1 MTQRRPLWD
10 ADLFYAVYDAA
21 LKAYDDGLDGGAYDT
36 LPIIAVVEDWQAR
49 RLGASA
55 EQLNRIADWQ
65 WMKVSIPLW
74 HWAQAEAAIQR
85 VRQLCQSAIDES
97 YLTDASIA
105 RAGLANRILRALDGA
120 S

>member
-1 MTQRRPLWD
+1 MTQRRPHWD
-10 ADLFYAVYDAA
+10 DELITAVCAAVANDHFYFTTDQVYD
-21 LKAYDDGLDGGAYDT
+21 
-36 LPIIAVVEDWQAR
+36 IIAAVEDWQAR

-85 VRQLCQSAIDES
+85 VQEIERRERCTSRDDEH
-97 YLTDASIA
+97 YNDGWNDA
-105 RAGLANRILRALDGA
+105 LAAVERALDGV

>member
-1 MTQRRPLWD
+1 MTERRPHWD
-10 ADLFYAVYDAA
+10 DELITAVCAAVANDHFYFTTDQVYD
-21 LKAYDDGLDGGAYDT
+21 
-36 LPIIAVVEDWQAR
+36 IIDVVEDWQAR